1 MTNNCGSG
9 VNTASTTVTA
19 STATNASNNLE
30 NNETTEDQ
38 NDLNTTENNNNENN
52 VLENSKDFKEG
63 CSKLQRP
70 KEWEDGEW
78 EGEPFYYFFNNS
90 STTAAR
96 AANSTNS
103 NTNDG
108 FHNYTPLS
116 NGFLRNSNSYTSLN
130 ALENA
135 TDQRITRRK
144 KRGTVYRSR
153 TDFEY
158 KCFQDHE
165 GKYIN
170 LTKA

>member
-9 VNTASTTVTA
+9 VNTASASTSVTASA
-19 STATNASNNLE
+19 STATNETNNLE
-30 NNETTEDQ
+30 NNEIIEDQ
-38 NDLNTTENNNNENN
+38 NDLNTTDNNNDNENIG
-52 VLENSKDFKEG
+52 LENSKDFKEG

-70 KEWEDGEW
+70 KEWENGEW

-96 AANSTNS
+96 AASLASS
-103 NTNDG
+103 NINDG

-116 NGFLRNSNSYTSLN
+116 NGFLRNSSSYNSLN
-130 ALENA
+130 ALENSSN
-135 TDQRITRRK
+135 QRTNRRK

-153 TDFEY
+153 IDFEY

-165 GKYIN
+165 G
-170 LTKA
+170 